1 MATNSLKIN
10 IRSQICDLKGDID
23 SLCIAISELADKLE

>member
-10 IRSQICDLKGDID
+10 LRSQIGDID